1 MTNFAQLGIE
11 VKSESAVQAADD
23 LDRLVDS
30 GKSAE
35 DSAKRVGAAWEKAVS
50 VIASD
55 TSQVVQELKLLN
67 ARQDSTAQLMAKL
80 AQSVTDASKA
90 FTTASVGAQ
99 TMAAAEV
106 KVGESAEQAKS
117 RLLAL
122 ATAAV
127 DSAKSQETMSR
138 AYEATAG
145 SAAAAMRAQ
154 LDQTAAQSR
163 SARVAA
169 TAAAEQEKLAAAERK
184 ATGATSDQAKELEK
198 LLGAIDPAIAA
209 FARLEKQ
216 QEDLAKFRKNGL
228 LPEDDFREYSAKL
241 DAARSSLGGFS
252 DDLGKTGVS
261 AKQTAAAMRMLPAQ
275 FSDIFVSLQGGQAP
289 LTVFLQQGSQIKD
302 SFGGIG
308 AAAKA
313 MAGYVASL
321 VSPITVTGAALA
333 ALGVIYY
340 DVEKE
345 VSAFNKALYSG
356 TGTIGLSVAQI
367 SAMATAIGEA
377 TGELSNAKE
386 ALLTL
391 ASASGLTNKQIENF
405 GQAAAAAAEY
415 TGQSAG
421 DLAKKFS
428 TLGDTATEAAQKASS
443 QFGLVS
449 ASQYEIIKALDDQG
463 EHSKAL
469 DALSEELNKNAL
481 ERLRQYKESLSE
493 IEKDWNKIGTA
504 ISNAYSEVKAELFP
518 DLNRQI
524 QILERIQK
532 TRTEG
537 GVTGAISSLFG
548 FGSNSDE
555 EIQKQLNALRLR
567 RDEINENADQQAY
580 LNKQNQDYISV
591 SAALNKELE
600 NVSPLTR
607 RQAAIDGLNQ
617 RFLKLMETAA
627 NTGKQS
633 PLLAGVEYDGKNFSG
648 GAYDKLL
655 KGIQDR
661 IKDSKG
667 VTAPVN
673 LSTFNEAENALKSL
687 VSNYQN
693 SMRVLDASLKAG
705 VITQQDYTQQ
715 KSALIDKER
724 TDVEEG
730 YKSQIT
736 ALQALADK
744 SSTTGAQRIQI
755 DQRIADT
762 RQKMTQAL
770 QKLDAD
776 QQVLSLQS
784 QERLAKETAAI
795 EAYGQALEDNLKRT
809 QDSLDL
815 QLAGFGLGERTRQQF
830 QEMLKIRQD
839 YEKDLEKLERD
850 HRLKRISDNEYAGQ
864 KKELEKWLSERLKLQ
879 EQYYADEDA
888 LRGDW
893 QNGVSRAYN
902 SYIEE
907 TKDIAGQTE
916 NLFSNALGGIEDAF
930 VNLATEGKLSF
941 KDLADS
947 IIADLARIATRA
959 YITVPLLSALGLGG
973 STPGGGGSILGGS
986 GGGGGGLGLFDMA
999 SKAYGVA
1006 TSGFGSAVSAG
1017 WSAGQGFLGGMQ
1029 SAISGGYNYL
1039 SSGLS
1044 SLFSSGSAAAGTGS
1058 TIAGYTSPAFQNW
1071 VGAQQAAAYQVS
1083 GLTQGLSGIGGA
1095 IYGYGQS
1102 GIKGAVTGGLG
1113 GWGGSLAGGAAGTA
1127 LGTAIGGTLG
1137 SALPGI
1143 GTAIGAALGSY
1154 LGGSLFG
1161 GSWQT
1166 KDVGLSLGVS
1176 NGDFAGRQ
1184 YEYQK
1189 KKGGLF
1195 GKNKK
1200 RTRYSALDPETQAAL
1215 DATYAATEGSVLDL
1229 FDRLNVEL
1237 NDGVLD
1243 GLNIGAKKISTKD
1256 KTAEEIQAEIAKW
1269 FGGVADSMVSAVD
1282 AATAAGLGGYNFE
1295 GLTAFVQNLEGVN
1308 EVVRYL
1314 NVGMYD
1320 MSVAGG
1326 KLAEQLTA
1334 IAGGLDV
1341 LQSNAAT
1348 YYGAFIGESE
1358 RMDDT
1363 LDAVTRAFV
1372 AANQTLPETRTG
1384 FRDMVESIDTTTQA
1398 GMQMFSTL
1406 MALSG
1411 QAATYYDIL
1420 EQRANAAAVAAAQS
1434 ANDRVNAA
1442 FAAIQRAVAAQQKA
1456 INKSLTD
1463 ANSRIS
1469 DLTGISN
1476 ALDAALKKLR
1486 GTGDDAVRMLRS
1498 QAQATLQSALAIAK
1512 AGGSLSG
1519 FAGLTDALDVLGSN
1533 NTDLYGSLEE
1543 FNRDQGRT
1551 ANAVAELNKLNGK
1564 QLSAAEKSALAMQ
1577 AQLDALDAQLEFA
1590 QAQVDA
1596 LNGID
1601 NSVKS
1606 VADAVKEMNAAV
1618 VAAIASISGKSTPQ
1632 NAGVLIDTIYKDVL
1646 GRPADAG
1653 GKQYWQDQ
1661 LSSGSLNNQNIVEAF
1676 KNAAAVEL
1684 AYKAAGIAMNEG
1696 AAYWN
1701 AQLASG
1707 ALTPDQLQEAVRNAA
1722 IANGSIPAYAS
1733 GGLITGPGTGTSD
1746 SIIARLSNGEYVM
1759 SADAVR
1765 MFGTGLLDQMNAG
1778 RLPAFA
1784 QGGPVL
1790 DIPSPNQVF
1799 GSSRADVISGGS
1811 DNGALLA
1818 KFEQLLEANKSQR
1831 FQIAKYAQQVAQL
1844 LQKWDVEGAP
1854 KERDY
1859 A

>member
-11 VKSESAVQAADD
+11 VNSESAAQAADD
-23 LDRLVDS
+23 LDKLVDS

-35 DSAKRVGAAWEKAVS
+35 DSARRVGAAWEKAVAGIS
-50 VIASD
+50 SD
-55 TSQVVQELKLLN
+55 TGQIVQELKLLN
-67 ARQDSTAQLMAKL
+67 SRQDSTAQLMAKL

-154 LDQTAAQSR
+154 LDQTAAQNR
-163 SARVAA
+163 SARMAA

-198 LLGAIDPAIAA
+198 LLGTIDPAIAA

-216 QEDLAKFRKNGL
+216 QEDLAKFRKSGL

-313 MAGYVASL
+313 MGGYILGLVNPFTVAAAAVGVLGYAYYKGSEEAVEFQKALITTGNAAGTTSDRLSGMAREVAA
-321 VSPITVTGAALA
+321 TVGTTGAAAEVLTQLAGSGKVASDSFVEITEA
-333 ALGVIYY
+333 ALEWRSVTGKA
-340 DVEKE
+340 VEETVDEFVKIGKDPVAAAKDLNEQYNFLTASTYSQIVALKE
-345 VSAFNKALYSG
+345 QG
-356 TGTIGLSVAQI
+356 DTIGA
-367 SAMATAIGEA
+367 
-377 TGELSNAKE
+377 AK
-386 ALLTL
+386 LLTDTY
-391 ASASGLTNKQIENF
+391 ADTIKERSGQITENL
-405 GQAAAAAAEY
+405 GLIEKAWKGIKAAAA
-415 TGQSAG
+415 G
-421 DLAKKFS
+421 
-428 TLGDTATEAAQKASS
+428 
-443 QFGLVS
+443 
-449 ASQYEIIKALDDQG
+449 
-463 EHSKAL
+463 AL
-469 DALSEELNKNAL
+469 DATYSVGREVTLAQQIEAL
-481 ERLRQYKESLSE
+481 ERKLADPQSYSA
-493 IEKDWNKIGTA
+493 IPIIGDD
-504 ISNAYSEVKAELFP
+504 NPNLM
-518 DLNRQI
+518 
-524 QILERIQK
+524 ERGS
-532 TRTEG
+532 TREE
-537 GVTGAISSLFG
+537 
-548 FGSNSDE
+548 DE
-555 EIQKQLNALRLR
+555 DRLR
-567 RDEINENADQQAY
+567 TLQLYRKEQEGIAKSKADEARSQ
-580 LNKQNQDYISV
+580 
-591 SAALNKELE
+591 
-600 NVSPLTR
+600 
-607 RQAAIDGLNQ
+607 QAAIIATDKVDALEKSAWTNAEKRAEKLKEYRKSLDAIRLKNPDDERLNPE
-617 RFLKLMETAA
+617 RIARVEADIA
-627 NTGKQS
+627 KQFKD
-633 PLLAGVEYDGKNFSG
+633 PAG
-648 GAYDKLL
+648 
-655 KGIQDR
+655 R
-661 IKDSKG
+661 
-667 VTAPVN
+667 TPPVD

-705 VITQQDYTQQ
+705 VITQQDYAQQ

-784 QERLAKETAAI
+784 QERMAKETAAI
-795 EAYGQALEDNLKRT
+795 EAYGQALDDNLKRT

-815 QLAGFGLGERTRQQF
+815 QLAGFVLGERARQQL

-850 HRLKRISDNEYAGQ
+850 HRLKRISDNEYAGE
-864 KKELEKWLSERLKLQ
+864 KAELEKWLAQRLQLQ
-879 EQYYADEDA
+879 EQYYKEEDT

-930 VNLATEGKLSF
+930 VNLATTGKLSF
-941 KDLADS
+941 KSLSDS
-947 IIADLARIATRA
+947 IVADLARIATKA

-973 STPGGGGSILGGS
+973 STPGGGSGVSSMLGGGGS
-986 GGGGGGLGLFDMA
+986 GSGLGDLFSWG
-999 SKAYGVA
+999 SKAYNVA
-1006 TSGFGSAVSAG
+1006 TSGFGSAVAAG
-1017 WSAGQGFLGGMQ
+1017 WSAGEGFLSGMQ
-1029 SAISGGYNYL
+1029 GAISGGYNYISNGL
-1039 SSGLS
+1039 SGL
-1044 SLFSSGSAAAGTGS
+1044 FSGAGAVQGGAGVMLDGAGNIVNMNPGTSALGGTL
-1058 TIAGYTSPAFQNW
+1058 A
-1071 VGAQQAAAYQVS
+1071 
-1083 GLTQGLSGIGGA
+1083 GIGGA
-1095 IYGYGQS
+1095 LYGYGQS
-1102 GIKGAVTGGLG
+1102 GLKGAATGAAG
-1113 GWGGSLAGGAAGTA
+1113 GVGGYYAGAALGSLAGPI
-1127 LGTAIGGTLG
+1127 GTAIGGIVG
-1137 SALPGI
+1137 SALG
-1143 GTAIGAALGSY
+1143 GM
-1154 LGGSLFG
+1154 LGGSIFG
-1161 GSWQT
+1161 GDWVT
-1166 KDVGLSLGVS
+1166 KDMGLSLAV
-1176 NGDFAGRQ
+1176 NDGDFYGRQ

-1195 GKNKK
+1195 SSNKK
-1200 RTRYSALDPETQAAL
+1200 RTRYSALDPEMQAAL

-1243 GLNIGAKKISTKD
+1243 GLNIGAQKISTKD
-1256 KTAEEIQAEIAKW
+1256 KTAEEIQEEITKW

-1308 EVVRYL
+1308 EVIRYL
-1314 NVGMYD
+1314 NTDMYD
-1320 MSVAGG
+1320 VSVAGG
-1326 KLAEQLTA
+1326 KLAEQLSA
-1334 IAGGLDV
+1334 IAGGFDALKA
-1341 LQSNAAT
+1341 NAAT

-1363 LDAVTRAFV
+1363 LDAVTRAFE
-1372 AANQTLPETRTG
+1372 AANQTLPEARDG
-1384 FRDMVESIDTTTQA
+1384 FRAMVESIDKTTTD
-1398 GMQMFSTL
+1398 GMAMFATL

-1420 EQRANAAAVAAAQS
+1420 EQRAEADRQAAGAS
-1434 ANDRVNAA
+1434 VNAA
-1442 FAAIQRAVAAQQKA
+1442 FAAVQRAVAAQQKA

-1463 ANSRIS
+1463 ANSRIG

-1476 ALDAALKKLR
+1476 ALNTALKQLR
-1486 GTGDDAVRMLRS
+1486 GTGDDAVRMMRN
-1498 QAQATLQSALAIAK
+1498 QAQATLTSALAIAR
-1512 AGGSLSG
+1512 AGGSLAG
-1519 FAGLTDALDVLGSN
+1519 FSGLTDALDVLGSN

-1551 ANAVAELNKLNGK
+1551 ANQVAELNKLNGK
-1564 QLSAAEKSALAMQ
+1564 QLTAAEKNAEAMQ

-1590 QAQVDA
+1590 QQQIDAINGVDS
-1596 LNGID
+1596 
-1601 NSVKS
+1601 SVKS
-1606 VADAVKEMNAAV
+1606 VAEAVKAMNATV
-1618 VAAIASISGKSTPQ
+1618 VASLQTQKPGAAMANTPQ
-1632 NAGVLIDTIYKDVL
+1632 NNATIVDTIYQRVL
-1646 GRPADAG
+1646 GRGTKGD
-1653 GKQYWQDQ
+1653 
-1661 LSSGSLNNQNIVEAF
+1661 EA
-1676 KNAAAVEL
+1676 
-1684 AYKAAGIAMNEG
+1684 G
-1696 AAYWN
+1696 AAFWAN
-1701 AQLASG
+1701 ALQTGTATYQDIAASIAKG
-1707 ALTPDQLQEAVRNAA
+1707 ALGNSAESSATKQTALDYLNK
-1722 IANGSIPAYAS
+1722 NGLPAYAT
-1733 GGLITGPGTGTSD
+1733 GGLISGPGTGTSD
-1746 SIIARLSNGEYVM
+1746 SVLIRASNGEYM
-1759 SADAVR
+1759 MNARAVR
-1765 MFGTGLLDQMNAG
+1765 MFGTDLLDQMNAG

-1790 DIPSPNQVF
+1790 DIPSPVQAF
-1799 GSSRADVISGGS
+1799 GSSRAGVMGGGS

-1818 KFEQLLEANKSQR
+1818 KFDQLLEANKSQR

>member
-23 LDRLVDS
+23 LNKLVDS

-35 DSAKRVGAAWEKAVS
+35 DSARRVGAAWEKAVS
-50 VIASD
+50 GIASD

-99 TMAAAEV
+99 TMAAAEA

-127 DSAKSQETMSR
+127 DSAKSQEVMSR

-154 LDQTAAQSR
+154 LDQAAAQSR

-661 IKDSKG
+661 LKDKKG
-667 VTAPVN
+667 VTAPVD

-930 VNLATEGKLSF
+930 VNLATTGKLSF
-941 KDLADS
+941 KSLADS
-947 IIADLARIATRA
+947 IIADLARMAAKA

-973 STPGGGGSILGGS
+973 STPS
-986 GGGGGGLGLFDMA
+986 GGGGVSSMFGGGSSGGGLADLFSWG
-999 SKAYGVA
+999 SKAYNVA

-1017 WSAGQGFLGGMQ
+1017 WSAGEGFLGGMQ
-1029 SAISGGYNYL
+1029 GAISGGYNYI

-1044 SLFSSGSAAAGTGS
+1044 GLFGGGAASSLAAGAGSNVGYGLGQNLVGGSAGSASYAASSGFMGSGLSGLGT
-1058 TIAGYTSPAFQNW
+1058 AGY
-1071 VGAQQAAAYQVS
+1071 
-1083 GLTQGLSGIGGA
+1083 GIGGA
-1095 IYGYGQS
+1095 LYGYQQS
-1102 GIKGAVTGGLG
+1102 GLKGAATGGLG
-1113 GWGGSLAGGAAGTA
+1113 AAAGA
-1127 LGTAIGGTLG
+1127 MLGNMV
-1137 SALPGI
+1137 LPGI
-1143 GTAIGAALGSY
+1143 GAIIGGALGGM

-1161 GSWQT
+1161 GDWVT
-1166 KDVGLSLGVS
+1166 KDTGLSLAVED
-1176 NGDFAGRQ
+1176 GDFLGKR

-1215 DATYAATEGSVLDL
+1215 DATYDATEGSVLDL

-1243 GLNIGAKKISTKD
+1243 GLNIGAQKISTKD

-1411 QAATYYDIL
+1411 QASTYYDIL
-1420 EQRANAAAVAAAQS
+1420 EQRASNG
-1434 ANDRVNAA
+1434 VNAA
-1442 FAAIQRAVAAQQKA
+1442 FAALQRSIAAQQKA

-1469 DLTGISN
+1469 DLTAISS
-1476 ALDAALKKLR
+1476 ALGSALKQLR

-1618 VAAIASISGKSTPQ
+1618 VAAIALISGKSTPQ
-1632 NAGVLIDTIYKDVL
+1632 NAGVLIDSIYKDQL
-1646 GRPADAG
+1646 GRDADAE
-1653 GKQYWQDQ
+1653 GKQYWVDQ
-1661 LSSGSLNNQNIVEAF
+1661 LASGALNNQNIVGAIT
-1676 KNAAAVEL
+1676 NAAAIEA

-1696 AAYWN
+1696 ASYW
-1701 AQLASG
+1701 AGQLDSG
-1707 ALTPDQLQEAVRNAA
+1707 ALTAAQLQEAVRNAA

>member
-11 VKSESAVQAADD
+11 VNSESAVQAADD
-23 LDRLVDS
+23 LDKLVDS

-35 DSAKRVGAAWEKAVS
+35 DSARRVGAAWEKAVS
-50 VIASD
+50 GIASD

-99 TMAAAEV
+99 TMAAAEA

-127 DSAKSQETMSR
+127 DSAKSQEVMSR

-154 LDQTAAQSR
+154 LDQAAAQSR

-169 TAAAEQEKLAAAERK
+169 TAAAEQEQLAAAERK
-184 ATGATSDQAKELEK
+184 ATGATSDQARELEK

-216 QEDLAKFRKNGL
+216 QEDLAKFRKSGL
-228 LPEDDFREYSAKL
+228 LPEDDFNEYSAKL

-252 DDLGKTGVS
+252 DGLGKAGVS

-661 IKDSKG
+661 LKDKKG
-667 VTAPVN
+667 VTAPVD

-705 VITQQDYTQQ
+705 VITQQDYTLQ

-730 YKSQIT
+730 YKAQIT
-736 ALQALADK
+736 ALQSLADK

-815 QLAGFGLGERTRQQF
+815 QLAGFGLGERSRQQL

-850 HRLKRISDNEYAGQ
+850 HRLKRISDNEYGGQ

-893 QNGVSRAYN
+893 QNGVARAYN

-1039 SSGLS
+1039 SNGLSGL
-1044 SLFSSGSAAAGTGS
+1044 FGGAAAGGYTSAAAQSAVAAGAESVGS
-1058 TIAGYTSPAFQNW
+1058 QFAMGAGPAASFP
-1071 VGAQQAAAYQVS
+1071 GAASQSAGSLGAAS
-1083 GLTQGLSGIGGA
+1083 GASNGLSMAGGITAGLGGA
-1095 IYGYGQS
+1095 IMGYQKAGL
-1102 GIKGAVTGGLG
+1102 KGAAT
-1113 GWGGSLAGGAAGTA
+1113 GAAGGVA
-1127 LGTAIGGTLG
+1127 GAYIGTMIMPGIGTIIGSVLG
-1137 SALPGI
+1137 SAL
-1143 GTAIGAALGSY
+1143 GSS
-1154 LGGSLFG
+1154 LWGGK
-1161 GSWQT
+1161 WQT
-1166 KDVGLSLGVS
+1166 KDTGLSLAVED
-1176 NGDFAGRQ
+1176 GDFLGKR

-1215 DATYAATEGSVLDL
+1215 DATYDATEGSVLDL

-1243 GLNIGAKKISTKD
+1243 GLNIGAQKISTKN
-1256 KTAEEIQAEIAKW
+1256 KTAEEIQEEITKW

-1348 YYGAFIGESE
+1348 YYGAFISESE

-1363 LDAVTRAFV
+1363 LDAVTRAFA

-1398 GMQMFSTL
+1398 GMGMFATL

-1434 ANDRVNAA
+1434 ANDSVNAA

-1456 INKSLTD
+1456 INKSLAD

-1476 ALDAALKKLR
+1476 ALGSALKQLR

-1551 ANAVAELNKLNGK
+1551 ANAIAELNKLNGK

-1733 GGLITGPGTGTSD
+1733 GGLITGPGTG
-1746 SIIARLSNGEYVM
+1746 
-1759 SADAVR
+1759 
-1765 MFGTGLLDQMNAG
+1765 
-1778 RLPAFA
+1778 
-1784 QGGPVL
+1784 
-1790 DIPSPNQVF
+1790 
-1799 GSSRADVISGGS
+1799 
-1811 DNGALLA
+1811 
-1818 KFEQLLEANKSQR
+1818 
-1831 FQIAKYAQQVAQL
+1831 
-1844 LQKWDVEGAP
+1844 
-1854 KERDY
+1854 
-1859 A
+1859 

>member
-23 LDRLVDS
+23 LNKLVDS

-35 DSAKRVGAAWEKAVS
+35 DSARRVGAAWEKAVS
-50 VIASD
+50 GIASD

-99 TMAAAEV
+99 TMAAAEA

-127 DSAKSQETMSR
+127 DSAKSQEVMSR

-154 LDQTAAQSR
+154 LDQAAAQSR

-169 TAAAEQEKLAAAERK
+169 TAAAEQEQLAAAERK
-184 ATGATSDQAKELEK
+184 ATGATSDQARELEK
-198 LLGAIDPAIAA
+198 LLGAIDPTIAA

-216 QEDLAKFRKNGL
+216 QEDLAKFRKSGL
-228 LPEDDFREYSAKL
+228 LPEDDFNEYSAKL

-252 DDLGKTGVS
+252 DGLGKAGVS

-302 SFGGIG
+302 SFGGVG
-308 AAAKA
+308 AAAQAMGGYLVGLVNPLTIAGAAVAALSLAYYQGSEEADAYRLAILETGNAAGVSVDQLSGMAERVGDVTGKTSSAAAALAQIASSGKIARDMFEQVAVAAIDYEKVTSKA
-313 MAGYVASL
+313 VSETVAEFARLGEDPARAVVDLNNKYNFLTASVYEQVRAAQEMGEKEAAAAIAQEAYAKALTERAAKAKEDLGYIESAWNS
-321 VSPITVTGAALA
+321 ITGAAKRAWDAMLDIGREDSLEEKITDLQENISKREKNGFTIEPYKDQLTILQKQLDLRNANAKAEGDMARTQREGQA
-333 ALGVIYY
+333 AYEAIQADGLSKR
-340 DVEKE
+340 DKML
-345 VSAFNKALYSG
+345 KAL
-356 TGTIGLSVAQI
+356 
-367 SAMATAIGEA
+367 EA
-377 TGELSNAKE
+377 
-386 ALLTL
+386 
-391 ASASGLTNKQIENF
+391 KQIEF
-405 GQAAAAAAEY
+405 AKARAAGYAVTAE
-415 TGQSAG
+415 Q
-421 DLAKKFS
+421 
-428 TLGDTATEAAQKASS
+428 E
-443 QFGLVS
+443 
-449 ASQYEIIKALDDQG
+449 EKALKKIRESQT
-463 EHSKAL
+463 
-469 DALSEELNKNAL
+469 
-481 ERLRQYKESLSE
+481 YKET
-493 IEKDWNKIGTA
+493 D
-504 ISNAYSEVKAELFP
+504 
-518 DLNRQI
+518 
-524 QILERIQK
+524 
-532 TRTEG
+532 
-537 GVTGAISSLFG
+537 GVRS
-548 FGSNSDE
+548 
-555 EIQKQLNALRLR
+555 
-567 RDEINENADQQAY
+567 
-580 LNKQNQDYISV
+580 
-591 SAALNKELE
+591 
-600 NVSPLTR
+600 
-607 RQAAIDGLNQ
+607 
-617 RFLKLMETAA
+617 
-627 NTGKQS
+627 
-633 PLLAGVEYDGKNFSG
+633 
-648 GAYDKLL
+648 
-655 KGIQDR
+655 
-661 IKDSKG
+661 
-667 VTAPVN
+667 PVN

-762 RQKMTQAL
+762 RQKMTQSL

-776 QQVLSLQS
+776 QQVLSLRS
-784 QERLAKETAAI
+784 QERMAKETAAI
-795 EAYGQALEDNLKRT
+795 EAYGQALEDSLQRT

-815 QLAGFGLGERTRQQF
+815 QLAGFGLGERSRQQL

-850 HRLKRISDNEYAGQ
+850 HRLKRISDNEYGGQ

-941 KDLADS
+941 KDLTDS
-947 IIADLARIATRA
+947 IIADLARMATKA
-959 YITVPLLSALGLGG
+959 YITVPLLGALGLGG
-973 STPGGGGSILGGS
+973 STPGGGGSILGG
-986 GGGGGGLGLFDMA
+986 GGDGSGGLGLFDMA

-1017 WSAGQGFLGGMQ
+1017 WSAGEGFLGGMQ
-1029 SAISGGYNYL
+1029 SAISGGYNYISNGL
-1039 SSGLS
+1039 SGL
-1044 SLFSSGSAAAGTGS
+1044 FSGAGTVQGG
-1058 TIAGYTSPAFQNW
+1058 AGVMLDGAGNIVNMNPGTSALG
-1071 VGAQQAAAYQVS
+1071 GAMA
-1083 GLTQGLSGIGGA
+1083 GIGGA
-1095 IYGYGQS
+1095 LYGYGQS
-1102 GIKGAVTGGLG
+1102 GLKGAATGAAG
-1113 GWGGSLAGGAAGTA
+1113 GVGGYYAGAAIGSLAGPIGTV
-1127 LGTAIGGTLG
+1127 IGGIVG
-1137 SALPGI
+1137 SALG
-1143 GTAIGAALGSY
+1143 GM

-1161 GSWQT
+1161 GDWVT
-1166 KDVGLSLGVS
+1166 KDTGLSLAVED
-1176 NGDFAGRQ
+1176 GDFLGKR

-1195 GKNKK
+1195 SSNKK

-1215 DATYAATEGSVLDL
+1215 DATYDATEGSVLDL

-1243 GLNIGAKKISTKD
+1243 GLNIGAQKISTKD

-1348 YYGAFIGESE
+1348 YYGAFISESE

-1398 GMQMFSTL
+1398 GMGMFATL

-1434 ANDRVNAA
+1434 ANDSVNAA

-1456 INKSLTD
+1456 ISKSLAD

-1476 ALDAALKKLR
+1476 ALGSALKQLR

-1606 VADAVKEMNAAV
+1606 VAEAVKAMNASV
-1618 VAAIASISGKSTPQ
+1618 VAALAVQAKGAAQANTPQ
-1632 NAGVLIDTIYKDVL
+1632 NNRTIIDTIYQSVL
-1646 GRPADAG
+1646 GRGTEGD
-1653 GKQYWQDQ
+1653 
-1661 LSSGSLNNQNIVEAF
+1661 EA
-1676 KNAAAVEL
+1676 
-1684 AYKAAGIAMNEG
+1684 G
-1696 AAYWN
+1696 AAFWAN
-1701 AQLASG
+1701 A
-1707 ALTPDQLQEAVRNAA
+1707 
-1722 IANGSIPAYAS
+1722 
-1733 GGLITGPGTGTSD
+1733 
-1746 SIIARLSNGEYVM
+1746 
-1759 SADAVR
+1759 
-1765 MFGTGLLDQMNAG
+1765 
-1778 RLPAFA
+1778 
-1784 QGGPVL
+1784 
-1790 DIPSPNQVF
+1790 
-1799 GSSRADVISGGS
+1799 
-1811 DNGALLA
+1811 
-1818 KFEQLLEANKSQR
+1818 
-1831 FQIAKYAQQVAQL
+1831 
-1844 LQKWDVEGAP
+1844 
-1854 KERDY
+1854 
-1859 A
+1859 